1 VTPALVATS
10 HGTSSPAGQR
20 AVAALV
26 EAVRRR
32 LPHVEVHDAFVDVQE
47 PTPDDVLA
55 RLGRP
60 AVVVPLLLAPGF
72 HVRVDVAR
80 AASAPGCDAAATL
93 APDDRLVG
101 VLVRR
106 LLEAG
111 ACDEDVVVL
120 ASAGSSDPVAQ
131 ACFETVARDLSA
143 AIGQIVPVG
152 YVGGTGR
159 PLTDVVAAARVDGSD
174 RRVVA
179 ASLLMAP
186 GFFQDRVAA
195 TDVDV
200 VTRPLLD
207 DGPVDSRL
215 VDLVVDRY
223 AAAVTGSAGQRG
235 WSGTG

>member
-1 VTPALVATS
+1 VATS
-10 HGTSSPAGQR
+10 HGTSSPAGRR

-32 LPHVEVHDAFVDVQE
+32 LPEVEVHDAFVDVQE
-47 PTPDDVLA
+47 PTPDAVVA

-80 AASAPGCDAAATL
+80 AASAPGCTAAATL
-93 APDDRLVG
+93 GPDDRLVG

-106 LLEAG
+106 LLEVG

-120 ASAGSSDPVAQ
+120 ASAGSSDRAAQ

-159 PLTDVVAAARVDGSD
+159 PLADVVAAARAGGSD

-186 GFFQDRVAA
+186 GFFQDRVVAS
-195 TDVDV
+195 DVDV
-200 VTRPLLD
+200 ASRPLLD
-207 DGPVDSRL
+207 HGPVDVRL

-223 AAAVTGSAGQRG
+223 QEAVAATAVQRDRV
-235 WSGTG
+235 GTG

>member
-1 VTPALVATS
+1 MTPALVATS
-10 HGTSSPAGQR
+10 HGTSSPSGAR

-26 EAVRRR
+26 EAVRHR
-32 LPHVEVHDAFVDVQE
+32 LPDVEVHDAFVDVQA
-47 PTPDDVLA
+47 PTPDDVVA
-55 RLGRP
+55 RLDRP

-80 AASAPGCDAAATL
+80 AASAPGCTAAATL
-93 APDDRLVG
+93 GPDDRLVG

-120 ASAGSSDPVAQ
+120 ASAGSSDPTAR
-131 ACFETVARDLSA
+131 ACFEQVARDLSA

-159 PLTDVVAAARVDGSD
+159 PLTDVVGAARADVAD

-186 GFFQDRVAA
+186 GFFQDRVVAA
-195 TDVDV
+195 DVDV
-200 VTRPLLD
+200 ATRPLLD
-207 DGPVDSRL
+207 GGPVDPRL

-223 AAAVTGSAGQRG
+223 DAAVARSAGQRG
-235 WSGTG
+235 WTGTG

>member
-1 VTPALVATS
+1 MTPALVATS

-120 ASAGSSDPVAQ
+120 ASAGSSDHAAQ
-131 ACFETVARDLSA
+131 ACFEDVARDLSA
-143 AIGQIVPVG
+143 AIGQMVPVG

-159 PLTDVVAAARVDGSD
+159 PLADVVAAARVDGSD

-195 TDVDV
+195 SDLDV

-207 DGPVDSRL
+207 DGPVDARL
-215 VDLVVDRY
+215 VELVVDRY
-223 AAAVTGSAGQRG
+223 AAAVARPTAQRR
-235 WSGTG
+235 WSGAG